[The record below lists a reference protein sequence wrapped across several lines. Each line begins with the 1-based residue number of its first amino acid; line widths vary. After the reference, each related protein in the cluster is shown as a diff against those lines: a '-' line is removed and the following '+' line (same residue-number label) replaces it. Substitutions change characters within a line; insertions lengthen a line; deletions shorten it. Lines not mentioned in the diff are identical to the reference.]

1 MPMSDTKT
9 DYDKFTT
16 ERNAA
21 TDLRIKL
28 AYASGVARVV
38 DSELAD
44 MIDAALKKHTEER
57 EEDWF

>member
-1 MPMSDTKT
+1 MPMTDTKT
-9 DYDKFTT
+9 DYEKFAT
-16 ERNAA
+16 ERDAA
-21 TDLRIKL
+21 SDLRMKL

-38 DSELAD
+38 DAELAD